1 MNSSKFRLLALAALV
16 LGSVATAYACGD
28 EDKAS
33 KASASVASA
42 GSSCCASKNSAAV
55 AKASGGC
62 ESKSSKASSASLASA
77 KGSDHCASMKSA
89 GADGSCAKGA
99 VAKGECTYGASSVT
113 FAGTCPTADEA
124 DYSFFVS
131 GAECQGTG
139 TAVAKTIKAM
149 PGVASV
155 TVDYDTHMAYV
166 CANSKTANKK
176 AIQTALK
183 KAGYSDVKFVSQER
197 DNCKKSHGKIEA

>member
-1 MNSSKFRLLALAALV
+1 VNSSKFRLLAVAALV

-28 EDKAS
+28 EDKS
-33 KASASVASA
+33 SNTSASVAKA
-42 GSSCCASKNSAAV
+42 GSSCCASKSSNAV
-55 AKASGGC
+55 AKASGS
-62 ESKSSKASSASLASA
+62 ENKSASAALAS
-77 KGSDHCASMKSA
+77 KDGDHCASMKSA
-89 GADGSCAKGA
+89 GANGCAKGA
-99 VAKGECTYGASSVT
+99 KNTVASSECTYGASSVT
-113 FAGTCPTADEA
+113 YAGTCPSANEA

-155 TVDYDTHMAYV
+155 TVDYENHMAYV
-166 CANSKTANKK
+166 CTNSKTASKK
-176 AIQTALK
+176 AIQNTLK

-197 DNCKKSHGKIEA
+197 DNCAKSHGKIEA